1 MTDITTRGAYR
12 NNIPELSNLDSYDF
26 ESIFKMCFD
35 VNKQAYFYNIIKTV
49 NIPNSIDNDLYTTI
63 DMPAKMPLPVLSHRI
78 YGTVKLWWLI
88 CTVNNI
94 HDPVK
99 LIPAG
104 VVLKTIRPRH
114 VPFII
119 DQIKQNLVD

>member
-12 NNIPELSNLDSYDF
+12 NNIPDLTNLDSYDF

-35 VNKQAYFYNIIKTV
+35 ASRQAYFYNIIKTV
-49 NIPNSIDNDLYTTI
+49 NIPSTIDDNLYTTI
-63 DMPAKMPLPVLSHRI
+63 ETPAKTPLTVLSHRV

-88 CTVNNI
+88 CTVNSI

-99 LIPAG
+99 LLPAG
-104 VVLKTIRPRH
+104 LVLKVIKPRH
-114 VPFII
+114 VPYLI